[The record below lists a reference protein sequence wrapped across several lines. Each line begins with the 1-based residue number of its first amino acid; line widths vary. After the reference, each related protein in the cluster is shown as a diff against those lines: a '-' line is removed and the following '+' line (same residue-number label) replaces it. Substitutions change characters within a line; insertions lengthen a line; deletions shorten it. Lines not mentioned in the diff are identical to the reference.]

1 MARNR
6 TGAQRKRES
15 TEPHTE
21 EDEILDV
28 RLVKPATAAVPAREA
43 ETAPE
48 PIRQIGVGGVE
59 IGAVERKYV
68 NDVLDKGRLT
78 YGEYTRTFEQKFA
91 RLHDLRVAIFCNSG
105 TSALQVALHALK
117 RQYGWNDGDEVLVHA
132 VTFVASA
139 NVVLQ
144 NGLVPVFVDIEPDYY
159 ELDPARIES
168 HITPRTRAI
177 MPVHLFGQPCDM
189 EPILAIARTH
199 GLKVIEDSCEAM
211 FVRYHGAPVGSFGDV
226 ACFSTYAAH
235 LITTGVG
242 GLAAT
247 DDQELATMMKS
258 LFNHGRDGIYL
269 SMDDDQTTDAKQ
281 LLSLVKRRFNFT
293 EIGYSYRSSELEAAI
308 GLAQLE
314 RWEEIIA
321 ARQRNAAALT
331 AGLESLQ
338 EYLQLPR
345 VRPETEHAF
354 MMYPIVVR
362 DPKVIR
368 DELALYLEQRRIE
381 TRPML
386 PLINQPVYRE
396 LFGDME
402 PRYPVAQWVNQN
414 GFYIGCHGGL
424 GPTDLDYMI
433 ETIQAFFRDRK

>member
-6 TGAQRKRES
+6 ASAQRA
-15 TEPHTE
+15 EPHRE
-21 EDEILDV
+21 EDEVLDE
-28 RLVKPATAAVPAREA
+28 RLVSPATAAVPVREA
-43 ETAPE
+43 GRAPL
-48 PIRQIGVGGVE
+48 PLRQIGVGGVVL
-59 IGAVERKYV
+59 GPVERRYV
-68 NDVLDKGRLT
+68 NDVLDKGRLS
-78 YGEYTRTFEQKFA
+78 YGEYTRAFEQEFA
-91 RLHDLRVAIFCNSG
+91 RLHDRRVAIFCNSG

-117 RQYGWNDGDEVLVHA
+117 RRYGWRDGDEVLVPA

-144 NGLVPVFVDIEPDYY
+144 NRLIPVFVDVEPDYY
-159 ELDPARIES
+159 ELEPAQIEQ

-189 EPILAIARTH
+189 EPILALAEANR
-199 GLKVIEDSCEAM
+199 LKVIEDSCETM
-211 FVRYHGAPVGSFGDV
+211 FARYHGAPVGSFGDV
-226 ACFSTYAAH
+226 ACFSTYVAH
-235 LITTGVG
+235 LIITGVG

-247 DDQELATMMKS
+247 NDLELATMMKS

-269 SMDDDQTTDAKQ
+269 SMDDDQTSDATK
-281 LLSLVKRRFNFT
+281 LVSIVERRFHFT
-293 EIGYSYRSSELEAAI
+293 DIGYSYRATELEAAI

-331 AGLESLQ
+331 AGLEPLQ
-338 EYLQLPR
+338 AHLQLPR
-345 VRPETEHAF
+345 IRPDTEHAF

-362 DPKVIR
+362 DPNVSR
-368 DELALYLEQRRIE
+368 DELVFFLERRRIE

-396 LFGDME
+396 LFGDLE
-402 PRYPVAQWVNQN
+402 SRYPVARWINQN

-424 GPTDLDYMI
+424 GPAELDYMI
-433 ETIQAFFRDRK
+433 ETFQAFFRDRR

>member
-1 MARNR
+1 MARYQ
-6 TGAQRKRES
+6 TGAQRKPEH

-28 RLVKPATAAVPAREA
+28 RPATVPAREPVA
-43 ETAPE
+43 APA

-59 IGAVERKYV
+59 IGAMERKYV

-78 YGEYTRTFEQKFA
+78 YGEYTRSFEQEFA
-91 RLHDLRVAIFCNSG
+91 RLHDREVAIFCNSG

-117 RQYGWNDGDEVLVHA
+117 RQFGWEDGDEVLVPA
-132 VTFVASA
+132 VTFVATS

-159 ELDPARIES
+159 EMDPAKIES

-177 MPVHLFGQPCDM
+177 IPVHLFGQPCDM
-189 EPILAIARTH
+189 EPILAVAQTH
-199 GLKVIEDSCEAM
+199 GLKVLEDSCESM
-211 FVRYHGAPVGSFGDV
+211 FVRYHGKPVGSFGDV

-247 DDQELATMMKS
+247 DDPELATTMKS

-269 SMDDDQTTDAKQ
+269 SMDDDRTTDSKE
-281 LLSLVKRRFNFT
+281 LLSLVERRFRFT
-293 EIGYSYRSSELEAAI
+293 DIGYSYRASELEAAI

-331 AGLESLQ
+331 AGLESL
-338 EYLQLPR
+338 EEHVQLPR
-345 VRPETEHAF
+345 IRPETEHAF
-354 MMYPIVVR
+354 MMYPIVLR
-362 DPKVIR
+362 DPKVTR
-368 DELALYLEQRRIE
+368 DELALYLEQHRIE

-396 LFGDME
+396 IFGDIE
-402 PRYPVAQWVNQN
+402 AQYPVAQWVNQN
-414 GFYIGCHGGL
+414 GFYIGCQGGL
-424 GPTDLDYMI
+424 GPAELDYMI
-433 ETIQAFFRDRK
+433 ETIQTFFRDKS

>member
-28 RLVKPATAAVPAREA
+28 RLVRPATAAVPAREA
-43 ETAPE
+43 GAAPQ
-48 PIRQIGVGGVE
+48 PIRQIGVGGVVM
-59 IGAVERKYV
+59 GSVERKYV

-78 YGEYTRTFEQKFA
+78 YGEYTRAFEQEFA
-91 RLHDLRVAIFCNSG
+91 RLHDRQVAIFCNSG
-105 TSALQVALHALK
+105 TSALQVGLHALK
-117 RQYGWNDGDEVLVHA
+117 RRYGWHDGDEVLVPA

-144 NGLVPVFVDIEPDYY
+144 NRLVPVFVDIEPDYY

-189 EPILAIARTH
+189 EPILALARAH

-211 FVRYHGAPVGSFGDV
+211 FVRYHGAPVGSSGDV

-247 DDQELATMMKS
+247 DDLELATMMKS

-269 SMDDDQTTDAKQ
+269 SIDDDRTTDAKQ
-281 LLSLVKRRFNFT
+281 LLSFVERRFRFT
-293 EIGYSYRSSELEAAI
+293 DIGYSYRATELEAAI

-321 ARQRNAAALT
+321 AHQKNAAALT
-331 AGLESLQ
+331 AGLEPLQ
-338 EYLQLPR
+338 AYVQLPR
-345 VRPETEHAF
+345 IRSETEHAF

-362 DPKVIR
+362 DPRVIR

-386 PLINQPVYRE
+386 PLISQPVYRE

-402 PRYPVAQWVNQN
+402 SRYPVARWVNQN

-424 GPTDLDYMI
+424 GPADIDYMI
-433 ETIQAFFRDRK
+433 ETFRTFFRDRK